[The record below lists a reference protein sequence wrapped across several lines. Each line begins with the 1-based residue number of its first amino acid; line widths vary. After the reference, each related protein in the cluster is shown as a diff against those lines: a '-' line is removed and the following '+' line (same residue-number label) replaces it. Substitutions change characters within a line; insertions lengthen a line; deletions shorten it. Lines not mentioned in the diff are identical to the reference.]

1 MAKILIVED
10 ERAINDLVA
19 LNLRMT
25 GHVCTQAKNGR
36 EALAYAAQEAF
47 DLMLLDV
54 MLPDMDG
61 FGVLERVRGVPTIFL
76 TARGAVLDKMPGFGL
91 GADDYIVKPFE
102 VAELLMRT
110 AAVLRRT
117 RRAETSY
124 RIGELTVQYE
134 AKQVFL
140 SGRPVELTPQEFTL
154 LEILIEN
161 RNIALSRQRL
171 LSEAWGADFVG
182 ESRTVDVHIQKL
194 RKKLHLEDR
203 IRTVYKTGYRFE
215 DGPI

>member
-25 GHVCTQAKNGR
+25 GHVCTQAESGR
-36 EALAYAAQEAF
+36 AALSAAAEETF

-61 FGVLERVRGVPTIFL
+61 FGVLERVRDVPTIFL
-76 TARGAVLDKMPGFGL
+76 TARGAVLDKMRGFGL

-134 AKQVFL
+134 AKQVIL
-140 SGRPVELTPQEFTL
+140 AGRPVELTPQEFTL

-161 RNIALSRQRL
+161 RNIALSRRRL

-194 RKKLHLEDR
+194 RKKLHLEER